1 MLLLYL
7 SILLPRDKKNQIALS
22 QLERPPRRVLSGF
35 CSSRAS
41 MVVVEEVT
49 RLSERRTQTSSEA
62 FPDEGLA
69 SIRSAVVAVPADV
82 FDGSTKHS
90 EVGGF
95 DAGIADGL
103 PQYEY
108 EGNAAGGYNPN
119 CNSGRIWGSITASTS
134 TTQTPASPSR
144 SRRASGRTSATT
156 YSNSRRGTGRR
167 RTVGRRSSSAVS
179 SSQ

>member
-1 MLLLYL
+1 M
-7 SILLPRDKKNQIALS
+7 
-22 QLERPPRRVLSGF
+22 
-35 CSSRAS
+35 
-41 MVVVEEVT
+41 
-49 RLSERRTQTSSEA
+49 SERRTQTSSEA

-119 CNSGRIWGSITASTS
+119 CKLWSHLGFNYSVDLYDADARIAIEFEKSERKKISDDLLKFQKGYRTQKDGRPKIEFGCLVVPVNYRGSDNLYQHSLS
-134 TTQTPASPSR
+134 KL
-144 SRRASGRTSATT
+144 GFMK
-156 YSNSRRGTGRR
+156 G
-167 RTVGRRSSSAVS
+167 VL
-179 SSQ
+179 